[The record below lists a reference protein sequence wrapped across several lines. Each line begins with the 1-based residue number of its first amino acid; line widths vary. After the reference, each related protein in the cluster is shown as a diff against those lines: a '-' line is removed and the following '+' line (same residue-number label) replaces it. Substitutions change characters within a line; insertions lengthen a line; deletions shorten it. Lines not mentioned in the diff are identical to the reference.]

1 MPVHS
6 ASHFPLWLEASPRPL
21 SAGRRTVA
29 AWFPGLLA
37 ALLAVLLCLPNP
49 AIAAEADSDGSP
61 SGQKREETAGEND
74 DAAPGAETVLRDFL
88 EEQRAQVAEALRTAR
103 EQSSSFLDTVAG
115 LGRKLRPYEDE
126 YHRLVVWRNSIDDWP
141 LGLESISRSIAANSA
156 KVRRLMDAAQE
167 ARDNAQAALDRVNKI
182 DNSLPEGLKN
192 NASRLMPDFKP
203 MLRDVSLAQTRL
215 TALLKRYDAAMA
227 PAHTLLDSMQKDA
240 DGIAARL
247 PESWKQYYL
256 RGPEPYLT
264 AKAWE
269 DAFKI
274 LAVIP
279 QIMTIR
285 LPVEIPTTAEGWQ
298 IAAARGL
305 LMLVL
310 SSLLSFLLYR
320 RIGQG
325 SDHPVIRHVFRVS
338 VVWICLGFALGG
350 ASLSV
355 DNEFYRLFL
364 ALGNMSLIL
373 GQMCLAW
380 DLRQLQ
386 HPTVPRVPSPLW
398 NLMPLTLCAYILI
411 YLPLPRVAAL
421 ALWLLA
427 LGLRIVARHFRYRR
441 AAAAAGERVES
452 ADGAAPSP
460 SGSIPDMEQGI
471 MKGAGVLLWACVVMT
486 LCGLHIYSMALYLLY
501 SSCALALQLSVAS
514 MALCSRFNDSLPK
527 EGGGAAFASILL
539 ALAAPCILVLA
550 LVAVSLWLCTLP
562 GGVVLLSHYVLQGV
576 NVGVTQFN
584 LLQVLLIISAFF
596 ITRTFV
602 RMGTLFLQRLPYRVQ
617 IDVTLIPP
625 LQTSLTYASW
635 ALFGLFVLRSL
646 GMELS
651 NLAVVAGGLSV
662 GIGFGMQTIVNN
674 FVSGLLLIFSRS
686 MQVGDVVEVGGT
698 VGRVRKISVRAT
710 VVETYDNASIY
721 VPNSEFVSGRLTNWT
736 RSSRTTRRDVI
747 VGVAYGSD
755 TALVMKLLLNA
766 ASMTENILKYP
777 SPTVLF
783 SDFGASTLDFTL
795 RFWVRDYDLA
805 ASVSSN
811 VRLAVERLL
820 REHNIEVAFPQMD
833 VHIKE
838 MPPRALTPRDLAR
851 RSPLSAPA
859 AVAGAKDASPAR
871 RRRPL
876 RVRPRVATPATG
888 GLAKSAEETGD
899 A

>member
-1 MPVHS
+1 MERTLPIRGPV
-6 ASHFPLWLEASPRPL
+6 FP
-21 SAGRRTVA
+21 
-29 AWFPGLLA
+29 
-37 ALLAVLLCLPNP
+37 ALLAVLLAALLCLPAP
-49 AIAAEADSDGSP
+49 ALPADAGSVPSP
-61 SGQKREETAGEND
+61 SGGASSDRPG
-74 DAAPGAETVLRDFL
+74 DAAGAEEEGGDGGPGAEKVLRDFM
-88 EEQRAQVAEALRTAR
+88 EEQRAQVAEALKTAK
-103 EQSSSFLDTVAG
+103 EQSSGFLDTVAG
-115 LGRKLRPYEDE
+115 LGRKLRPCEDE

-156 KVRRLMDAAQE
+156 KVRRLMDAARD
-167 ARDNAQAALDRVNKI
+167 ARDNARAALDRVNKI
-182 DNSLPEGLKN
+182 DNSLPDSLKN
-192 NASRLMPDFKP
+192 NASRLIPDFKS
-203 MLRDVSLAQTRL
+203 MLRDISLAQTRL

-227 PAHTLLDSMQKDA
+227 PAQALLDAMQKDA
-240 DGIAARL
+240 DSIAARL

-264 AKAWE
+264 ARAWE
-269 DAFKI
+269 DAFKM
-274 LAVIP
+274 LSVIP
-279 QIMTIR
+279 QIMVIR
-285 LPVEIPTTAEGWQ
+285 LPVEVPTTVEGWQ
-298 IAAARGL
+298 TAAVRGL
-305 LMLVL
+305 LMLAL

-338 VVWICLGFALGG
+338 IVWICLGFALGG
-350 ASLSV
+350 ASLSA
-355 DNEFYRLFL
+355 DNEFYRVFL

-386 HPTVPRVPSPLW
+386 HTSAPRIASPLW
-398 NLMPLTLCAYILI
+398 KLMPLTLCAYILI
-411 YLPLPRVAAL
+411 YLPLPRVVAL
-421 ALWLLA
+421 LLWLVA
-427 LGLRIVARHFRYRR
+427 LGLRIADRHGRYRR
-441 AAAAAGERVES
+441 EAAAGES
-452 ADGAAPSP
+452 AAS
-460 SGSIPDMEQGI
+460 SGSIPEMEQGI
-471 MKGAGVLLWACVVMT
+471 MKGAGVLLWVCVVMT

-501 SSCALALQLSVAS
+501 SSCALAMQLSVAS

-527 EGGGAAFASILL
+527 EGGSAAFASILL

-602 RMGTLFLQRLPYRVQ
+602 RMGTLFLQRLPRRVQ

-710 VVETYDNASIY
+710 VVETYDSASIY
-721 VPNSEFVSGRLTNWT
+721 VPNAEFVSGRLTNWT
-736 RSSRTTRRDVI
+736 RSSRTTRRDVT

-766 ASMTENILKYP
+766 ASATENVLKYP

-805 ASVSSN
+805 GSVSSN
-811 VRLAVERLL
+811 VRLAIERLL
-820 REHNIEVAFPQMD
+820 REHGIEVAFPQMD

-838 MPPRALTPRDLAR
+838 MPPRALAPRDLAR
-851 RSPLSAPA
+851 RSSVPAPVA
-859 AVAGAKDASPAR
+859 ASTKAKDTPPAR
-871 RRRPL
+871 RRWPL
-876 RVRPRVATPATG
+876 RARRRAPVQERG
-888 GLAKSAEETGD
+888 
-899 A
+899 